1 MATRADDI
9 IRIDAGSVRLTLPPV
24 LETLQ
29 FDDVVI
35 DSREVEPGDLFVALP
50 GERTDGHQFIGDAFK
65 QGAVAAL
72 VRRDWE

>member
-50 GERTDGHQFIGDAFK
+50 GERTDGHQFVSAAFK
-65 QGAVAAL
+65 
-72 VRRDWE
+72 